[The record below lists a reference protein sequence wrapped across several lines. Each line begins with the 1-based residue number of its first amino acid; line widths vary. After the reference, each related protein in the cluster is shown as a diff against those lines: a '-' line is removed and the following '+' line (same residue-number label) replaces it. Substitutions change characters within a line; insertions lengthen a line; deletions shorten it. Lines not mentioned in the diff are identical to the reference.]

1 MTPRIPLAVPVSERD
16 HGQGL
21 ASAMVTLVQYGDY
34 ECPYTRQAT
43 SVVRAIQQQL
53 GDQLRFVFR
62 NFPLIDIHPHARG
75 WSHACGFSDETRR
88 SAGNDPQQFKVRN
101 QDAAGIFERMC
112 AATGLPR
119 QSREPVSTEAA

>member
-16 HGQGL
+16 HGQGP

-53 GDQLRFVFR
+53 
-62 NFPLIDIHPHARG
+62 
-75 WSHACGFSDETRR
+75 
-88 SAGNDPQQFKVRN
+88 
-101 QDAAGIFERMC
+101 
-112 AATGLPR
+112 
-119 QSREPVSTEAA
+119 